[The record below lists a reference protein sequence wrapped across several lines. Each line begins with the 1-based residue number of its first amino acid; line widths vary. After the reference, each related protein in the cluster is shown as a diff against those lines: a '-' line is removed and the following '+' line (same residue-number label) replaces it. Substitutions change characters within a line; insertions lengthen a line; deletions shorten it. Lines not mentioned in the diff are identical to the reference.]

1 MANTR
6 DPILHPV
13 PILSLRPTQMT
24 VGLREVKEGSP
35 TGEPSETLR
44 TPLESRTNAVLH

>member
-6 DPILHPV
+6 DPILKPI

-24 VGLREVKEGSP
+24 VGLREVKEKRKRWR
-35 TGEPSETLR
+35 EHKSEKKRAERCSAST
-44 TPLESRTNAVLH
+44 